1 MTSMTAALSDIK
13 VVDLTS
19 MIAGPTMG
27 RLFAELGADVIHVE
41 PPHGDDGRNST
52 TPFLGR
58 EGVIYSVSNRSKR
71 GMVVNIKKPQ
81 GRDVLATLVKDADVF
96 VENMTPG
103 TLDELGLG
111 YADLCA
117 VNPRIVYVSIS
128 GWGTT
133 GPLAQTPGY
142 DVIIQAFS
150 GAMRRPAEDQ
160 PPMLGAMVGDPTAP
174 LIAAFATMVAVRAR
188 DATGRGTHITT
199 SLLQGALHVMSTG
212 MMVAE
217 ADTTPPS
224 AAPRGLPGGAGVFQT
239 SDGLYSVVCAWTDR
253 QFQRLCHLAGFEHL
267 AADPANGDR
276 LGRQRAA
283 QPLNE
288 IFADWIGGMT
298 RDRLLEILR
307 GAEIPCAP
315 VNSGL
320 QDLLHDPHVLANQMV
335 VPVEHPTKGRLWQV
349 GTAFEFDG
357 ERGTIRPAP
366 MLGQHTDEV
375 LREHGFSAD
384 DIARLR
390 AEGAVV

>member
-1 MTSMTAALSDIK
+1 MGSTSDALAGLK

-27 RLFAELGADVIHVE
+27 RLYAEIGADVIHVE

-52 TPFLGR
+52 TPFLGQ

-71 GMVVNIKKPQ
+71 GIVINIKTPG
-81 GRDVLATLVKDADVF
+81 GREVLTTLVKNADVF

-103 TLDELGLG
+103 TLDQLGLG

-128 GWGTT
+128 GWGSA
-133 GPLAQTPGY
+133 GPLARTPGY

-150 GAMRRPAEDQ
+150 GAMRRPAEDM

-174 LIAAFATMVAVRAR
+174 LIAAFATMVALRTR
-188 DATGRGTHITT
+188 DATGRGTYITT

-217 ADTTPPS
+217 ADTTPP
-224 AAPRGLPGGAGVFQT
+224 AATPRGLPGGAGVFST

-253 QFQRLCHLAGFEHL
+253 QFQRLCQLAGFEHL
-267 AADPANGDR
+267 AADPAHANR
-276 LGRQRAA
+276 LARQQAA

-288 IFADWIGGMT
+288 VFSAWIGSMT
-298 RDRLLEILR
+298 RDKLLDILHE
-307 GAEIPCAP
+307 AEIPCAP

-335 VPVEHPTKGRLWQV
+335 TPVDHPTKGRLWQV

-357 ERGTIRPAP
+357 ERGAIRPAP
-366 MLGQHTDEV
+366 LLGQHTDEI
-375 LREHGFSAD
+375 LREHGFAAG
-384 DIARLR
+384 DITRLR
-390 AEGAVV
+390 AEGAIA